1 MFGKKQKE
9 IERLS
14 ERCFELGEK
23 LREKNIENK
32 KLKETIRSNTISH
45 IKNI

>member
-32 KLKETIRSNTISH
+32 RLKDKLKNDTISH
-45 IKNI
+45 TKIK

>member
-32 KLKETIRSNTISH
+32 KK
-45 IKNI
+45 KNQKKKNAG